1 MGYDSPKQCLEFA
14 VFPPHQHQDPDAIRT
29 ETCSPLLAPGR
40 PRRTEPSQ
48 SPSRDDRT
56 HGLVSQVPRRPAFE
70 FGLSRR
76 EWPKPT
82 RVRSMHGQVCLGVA
96 DSSSS
101 LPPPDRAVWYLW
113 WRPELLCDV
122 VHSLGIDRRRE
133 GAEAHGKHP
142 SSARVCRGEHG
153 PTLRG
158 GPSGRKCAACRVVYL
173 GPRYCRTHS

>member
-1 MGYDSPKQCLEFA
+1 MAVEFA

-29 ETCSPLLAPGR
+29 ETCSPLLAGGR
-40 PRRTEPSQ
+40 PHRTEPSQ
-48 SPSRDDRT
+48 SPSRDART

-76 EWPKPT
+76 DWPKPT